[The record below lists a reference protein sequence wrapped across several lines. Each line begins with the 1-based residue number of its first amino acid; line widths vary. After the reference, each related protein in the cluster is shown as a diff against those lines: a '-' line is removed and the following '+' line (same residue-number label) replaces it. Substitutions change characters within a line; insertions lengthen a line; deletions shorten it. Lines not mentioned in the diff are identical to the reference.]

1 MAFPRAKLRI
11 QKKQYKFGVPAVNF
25 DNFWQLLPLLCLAFM
40 ISPTQMS
47 QMVQLEE
54 LMDLP
59 MEEVTKL
66 TALFSQLF
74 PHLARLQSTR

>member
-1 MAFPRAKLRI
+1 MVDITTHVHCISFTS
-11 QKKQYKFGVPAVNF
+11 
-25 DNFWQLLPLLCLAFM
+25 
-40 ISPTQMS
+40 SPTQMS

>member
-1 MAFPRAKLRI
+1 
-11 QKKQYKFGVPAVNF
+11 
-25 DNFWQLLPLLCLAFM
+25 
-40 ISPTQMS
+40 MS
-47 QMVQLEE
+47 EMLQLEE